1 VQEPPPE
8 QAALGREAERSQQE
22 TGEEARRR
30 ALLAGSIGNFVE
42 WYDFAL
48 YGGFATIIAATFF
61 PDADP
66 VSGLFAAFAV
76 FGVAFL
82 ARPAGALLFAHYGDR
97 LGRRRALAA
106 SILLMAVVT
115 AAIGLLP
122 GHDSVGWLAP
132 VLLLLLRAGQGVA
145 VGGEYGGSTA
155 FVVEYAP
162 ADRRGWYGGWQWAT
176 VGLGLA
182 AGIGTAALLSTVLPG
197 SALRGWGW
205 RLAFLLALPLGLVG
219 LYIRLRIEETPGFR
233 AVQRLGAAARTPL
246 ADTLR
251 TARRAVVVGFGI
263 AAAVSATF
271 NIVFV
276 FLPSHLATTGRAPLS
291 RALGAA
297 VIGLLLAAAAAPLAG
312 RVSDRVGRRPL
323 LVAGVVALLVF
334 TVPVTALLRRGEP
347 GGLLLGYSLIGLAL
361 GTLVPSTFLA
371 ELFPTRLRYSG
382 LSLTYGLASAL
393 FGGTAPAL
401 ATFLV
406 RRTGDALSPAWYAT
420 GLTVVAFACVLV
432 APETVGRPLDA
443 GGDRASRLRG

>member
-1 VQEPPPE
+1 MEQPE
-8 QAALGREAERSQQE
+8 RTTIARETDRIHQATAAD
-22 TGEEARRR
+22 ARRR
-30 ALLAGSIGNFVE
+30 ALAAGCVGNLVE

-48 YGGFATIIAATFF
+48 YGAFATLLAAAFF
-61 PDADP
+61 PEADP
-66 VSGLFAAFAV
+66 VSGLLAAFAV

-82 ARPAGALLFAHYGDR
+82 ARPVGALVFAHYGDR

-106 SILLMAVVT
+106 TILLMALVT
-115 AAIGLLP
+115 AGIGLLP
-122 GHDSVGWLAP
+122 GYDSVGWLAP
-132 VLLLLLRAGQGVA
+132 ALLVLLRAGQGMA
-145 VGGEYGGSTA
+145 VGGEYGGSVA
-155 FVVEYAP
+155 FVIEYAP

-176 VGLGLA
+176 IGLGLA
-182 AGIGTAALLSTVLPG
+182 AGLATAVLLSATLEG

-205 RLAFLLALPLGLVG
+205 RLAFLVALPLGLVG

-251 TARRAVVVGFGI
+251 TARRAVVVGFGMV
-263 AAAVSATF
+263 AAVTATF

-276 FLPSHLATTGRAPLS
+276 YLPSHLATTGRAPLA
-291 RALGAA
+291 RALAA
-297 VIGLLLAAAAAPLAG
+297 ALVGLLLAAGAAPLAG
-312 RVSDRVGRRPL
+312 RLSDRVGRRPL
-323 LVAGVVALLVF
+323 LVAGVVALLVL
-334 TVPVTALLRRGEP
+334 TTPVTALLLRGEP

-420 GLTVVAFACVLV
+420 GLTVAAFACVLL

-443 GGDRASRLRG
+443 GGDRASGPRG

>member
-1 VQEPPPE
+1 ME
-8 QAALGREAERSQQE
+8 QPKQTIIARETDRIHQATASD
-22 TGEEARRR
+22 ARRR
-30 ALLAGSIGNFVE
+30 ALAAGCVGNLVE

-48 YGGFATIIAATFF
+48 YGAFATIIAATFF
-61 PDADP
+61 PEADP
-66 VSGLFAAFAV
+66 VSGLLATFAV

-106 SILLMAVVT
+106 SILLMALVT
-115 AAIGLLP
+115 AGIGLLP

-132 VLLLLLRAGQGVA
+132 ALLVLLRAGQGVA
-145 VGGEYGGSTA
+145 VGGEYGGSVA

-182 AGIGTAALLSTVLPG
+182 AGIATAALLSATLDGP
-197 SALRGWGW
+197 ALRDWGW

-219 LYIRLRIEETPGFR
+219 LYIRLRIDETPGFR

-251 TARRAVVVGFGI
+251 TARREVVVGFGI
-263 AAAVSATF
+263 VAAVTATF
-271 NIVFV
+271 NIVFF
-276 FLPSHLATTGRAPLS
+276 FLPSHLAATGRAPLP
-291 RALGAA
+291 RVLAAAL
-297 VIGLLLAAAAAPLAG
+297 VGLLLAAGAAPLAG
-312 RVSDRVGRRPL
+312 RLSDRVGRRPL
-323 LVAGVVALLVF
+323 MAAGVAALLVL
-334 TVPVTALLRRGEP
+334 TVPVTALLQRGEA
-347 GGLLLGYSLIGLAL
+347 GGLLLGYALIGLAL

-371 ELFPTRLRYSG
+371 ELFPTRRRYSG
-382 LSLTYGLASAL
+382 LSLTYGLASAV

-406 RRTGDALSPAWYAT
+406 RRTGDTLASAWYAT
-420 GLTVVAFACVLV
+420 ALAVVAIACVLV
-432 APETVGRPLDA
+432 APETAGRPLD
-443 GGDRASRLRG
+443 SESHP